1 MQMSERANSI
11 SNLCQTSVRVQRSPT
26 GRLLG
31 CAVMLPAEIISD
43 FVKDGA
49 ESLDIEFNSMPSGI
63 MLKIGDD
70 QR

>member
-1 MQMSERANSI
+1 MSERANSI
-11 SNLCQTSVRVQRSPT
+11 SNLCQTSVRIQRTQT
-26 GRLLG
+26 GKLLG
-31 CAVMLPAEIISD
+31 CAMWIHADIISD

-49 ESLDIEFNSMPSGI
+49 ESLDIEFDAMSSGI

>member
-1 MQMSERANSI
+1 MSERANSI

-31 CAVMLPAEIISD
+31 CALMIPADIISE

-49 ESLDIEFNSMPSGI
+49 ESLDIEFDAMSSGVF
-63 MLKIGDD
+63 LKIGDD